1 MKPVEN
7 QPRQCTI
14 HPQITILEINMS
26 PEDVKKLIEDGVE
39 GAQAIISGEGCN
51 LECTVISDAFE
62 GKTMLAEQK
71 MVYATVNHL
80 IQTGELHALGIKAF
94 TKSEWA
100 GQQA

>member
-1 MKPVEN
+1 M
-7 QPRQCTI
+7 
-14 HPQITILEINMS
+14 ILEIDMS
-26 PEDVKKLIEDGVE
+26 PDDVKKLIEDGVE
-39 GAQAIISGEGCN
+39 GAEAIISGEGCN

-94 TKSEWA
+94 TKAEWA
-100 GQQA
+100 NK